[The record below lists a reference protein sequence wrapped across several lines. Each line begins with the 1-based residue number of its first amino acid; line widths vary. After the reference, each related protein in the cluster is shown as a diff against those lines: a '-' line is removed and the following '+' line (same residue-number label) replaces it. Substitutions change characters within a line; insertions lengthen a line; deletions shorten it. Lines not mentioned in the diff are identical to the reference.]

1 MRSGTWLL
9 SLALLSSASV
19 SEAAPMAYAVSFDT
33 LYQLDL
39 ANGASSRI
47 GTIGF
52 NDVEGLAIGPDGSLY
67 GVSDAN
73 KTLILIDKRT
83 GRGAAVGG
91 LSGNLGLTGQGAGQF
106 DAMDFG
112 LTFSCDGKLWLA
124 SDATRK
130 FWEVDPTTG
139 AARFVGNLGAQIT
152 GLGARNDAVYGFGS
166 NGDESL
172 YHIDLVTGQAMV
184 TGPMHNGST
193 VADGGLDADLDGNLW
208 AILDYRPPQD
218 NKPSDIVRIDHRTG
232 LSTKIST
239 TLTEM
244 EGLAIAPVRPCG
256 PDPDPRG
263 GQNQIGIPSLSDLG
277 LALLGSFMALL
288 GFVALDRRRA

>member
-9 SLALLSSASV
+9 SLALLSPASV
-19 SEAAPMAYAVSFDT
+19 TEAAPLAYGVSFDT

-39 ANGASSRI
+39 ATGNATRL

-52 NDVEGLAIGPDGSLY
+52 NDVEGLAISADGTLY

-73 KTLILIDKRT
+73 KTLIMIDKRT
-83 GRGAAVGG
+83 GRGVAVGG
-91 LSGNLGLTGQGAGQF
+91 LNGNLGLSGQGAGQF

-112 LTFSCDGKLWLA
+112 LAFSCDGKLWLS

-130 FWEVDPTTG
+130 FWEVDPGTG
-139 AARFVGNLGAQIT
+139 ATRFVGNLGVQIT
-152 GLGARNDAVYGFGS
+152 ALGARGDGIYGFGS

-172 YHIDLVTGQAMV
+172 YNIDLVSGQARV
-184 TGPMHNGST
+184 IGPMHNGST
-193 VADGGLDADLDGNLW
+193 IADGGLDADEEGNLW
-208 AILDYRPPQD
+208 GVLDYRPPQD

-232 LSTKIST
+232 LSTRIST

-244 EGLAIAPVRPCG
+244 EGLAMAPVRTCG
-256 PDPDPRG
+256 ADPSPRG
-263 GQNQIGIPSLSDLG
+263 PAPVSIPSLQDLG
-277 LALLGSFMALL
+277 LALLGSLMALV
-288 GFVALDRRRA
+288 GFLALDRRRI